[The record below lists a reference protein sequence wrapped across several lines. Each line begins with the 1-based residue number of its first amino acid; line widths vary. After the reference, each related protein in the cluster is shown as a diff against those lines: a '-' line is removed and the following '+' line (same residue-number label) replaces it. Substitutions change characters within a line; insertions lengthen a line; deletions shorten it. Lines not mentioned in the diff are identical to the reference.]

1 MTSDFRK
8 RREALGL
15 SQAELA
21 LRAGVSQ
28 SWVSKLESGRAIGS
42 ETLRRIEAVL
52 ADGPDAEPTGTH
64 DVARDAPPELV
75 RALNTAF
82 DGRVH
87 HFGDAAA
94 IAEAFRGVSLPALPD
109 AELQDRARVLLDA
122 AAALRA
128 EGRPVTLALLL
139 MTARL
144 GLK

>member
-1 MTSDFRK
+1 MTSDFRR

-42 ETLRRIEAVL
+42 ETLRRIEAAL
-52 ADGPDAEPTGTH
+52 ADGPDVEPTGSH
-64 DVARDAPPELV
+64 EVAREPPEQLV
-75 RALNTAF
+75 RALNAAF
-82 DGRVH
+82 DGRFH

-94 IAEAFRGVSLPALPD
+94 IADAFRGVALP
-109 AELQDRARVLLDA
+109 ELQPEELRARARVLLDA

-128 EGRPVTLALLL
+128 DGRPVTLALLL

-144 GLK
+144 GLQ